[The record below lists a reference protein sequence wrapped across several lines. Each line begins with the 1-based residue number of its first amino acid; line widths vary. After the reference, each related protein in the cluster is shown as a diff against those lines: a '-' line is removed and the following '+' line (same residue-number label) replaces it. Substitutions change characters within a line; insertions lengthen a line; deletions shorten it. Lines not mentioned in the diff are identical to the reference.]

1 MFSRGPRLFLIE
13 ISPSLRVRPENLLT
27 ILLADYNSTST
38 PSPISQIDG
47 QDVIEFLEKE
57 ADRLAYHDPDTR
69 WNALFYRLAAQ
80 TYGSFTSPRW
90 YPGPTTTLLFENG
103 TEQTRTNRAIL
114 IEPSAWSGVF
124 DEESFYYTFVDAT
137 APRNLRRE
145 ETLKTLPHIPKR
157 LQHVREVSDDG
168 NAEVVLEYPEP
179 DLTGASEV
187 YINGYFVD
195 HPTIKNLAV
204 LSLQTFN
211 TDSDADARQFQ
222 AMVQQFLEEAKSR
235 GSEKVII
242 DLQSNG
248 GGRVFLGYDVFR
260 QASRPSASRDEA
272 QANSS

>member
-1 MFSRGPRLFLIE
+1 M
-13 ISPSLRVRPENLLT
+13 
-27 ILLADYNSTST
+27 ILVDYNSTSS
-38 PSPISQIDG
+38 PSPVSRIDG

-103 TEQTRTNRAIL
+103 TERTRANRAIL
-114 IEPSAWSGVF
+114 IEPNAWSDVSDG
-124 DEESFYYTFVDAT
+124 DSFYSTIVDAT

-145 ETLKTLPHIPKR
+145 EIVKTLPHTPKR
-157 LQHVREVSDDG
+157 LQDVREVSDEG
-168 NAEVVLEYPEP
+168 NAEAILDYPEP
-179 DLTGASEV
+179 DLTGPSDV

-195 HPTIKNLAV
+195 HPTVKNLAV
-204 LSLQTFN
+204 LALQTFN
-211 TDSDADARQFQ
+211 ADSDTDARQFQ
-222 AMVQQFLEEAKSR
+222 AMVQQFLEEAKAR

-260 QASRPSASRDEA
+260 QASRPSVSRDGA
-272 QANSS
+272 PTNSS